1 MLSAVYEGIAIPLYW
16 EMLPHQGNSKSA
28 LRIKLVKRFVKQ
40 FGTDCIA
47 GILGD
52 REFIGK
58 DWLDWLNKNGI
69 RFLVR
74 IKANQITTNSRGL
87 EVDVS
92 ALFYGVKTP

>member
-1 MLSAVYEGIAIPLYW
+1 MFCKFIDQCYFKT
-16 EMLPHQGNSKSA
+16 NSE
-28 LRIKLVKRFVKQ
+28 

-58 DWLDWLNKNGI
+58 NWLDWLNKNGI

-74 IKANQITTNSRGL
+74 IKANQITTNARGL

-92 ALFYGVKTP
+92 ALFYGIMALWH